1 VKISLITPAGKQL
14 KNGNRTT
21 ALRWAQLLRRAAHQ
35 VHVTNDYDGR
45 AVDLLIALHA
55 WHSAKAV
62 QRYRVH
68 APKGP
73 LVIGLSG
80 TDVNTFLKADRQIT
94 LSVMKAADA
103 LICLHD
109 LIGDALPPPLWGRLH
124 VVRQSATPLSVHR
137 IPSKRHFDIC
147 VIGHLRDEKD
157 PFRAALAA
165 RQLPN
170 NSRLRVIH
178 LGRATT
184 AKYAKRAATEMA
196 RNTRYYWR
204 GEVPGWRVRRE
215 FAKTHAM
222 VISSI
227 QEGGANVVSEALVAG
242 VPVIASNIAGNIGL
256 LGRDYPGYYAVGD
269 TGALAKLLHQAET
282 EPAFLDSL
290 ASHGRRLASL
300 FTPVREQAA
309 LECIVN
315 RVTRPK

>member
-1 VKISLITPAGKQL
+1 MKINLITPAGKQL
-14 KNGNRTT
+14 KNGNWNT
-21 ALRWAQLLRRAAHQ
+21 AMRWARLLRRTGHQ
-35 VHVTNDYDGR
+35 VHVANNYDGR

-73 LVIGLSG
+73 LVIGLGG
-80 TDVNTFLKADRQIT
+80 TDVNTFLKSDRQIT
-94 LSVMKAADA
+94 LSAMKAADA

-109 LIGDALPPPLWGRLH
+109 LIGEALPPPLWSRLH
-124 VVRQSATPLSVHR
+124 VVRQSATPLSVRR
-137 IPSKRHFDIC
+137 IPSKRHFDVC

-170 NSRLRVIH
+170 NSSLRVIH
-178 LGRATT
+178 LGGATT
-184 AKYAKRAATEMA
+184 AKYAKRAAIEMA

-215 FAKTHAM
+215 FSKTHAM

-256 LGRDYPGYYAVGD
+256 LGPDYPGYFPVGD
-269 TGALAKLLHQAET
+269 TSALAKLLHQAET
-282 EPAFLDSL
+282 EPAFLISL
-290 ASHGRRLASL
+290 ARHVRRLAPL
-300 FTPVREQAA
+300 FSPVREQAA
-309 LECIVN
+309 LERIVTK
-315 RVTRPK
+315 VTRPK

>member
-1 VKISLITPAGKQL
+1 MKISLITPAGKQL

-21 ALRWAQLLRRAAHQ
+21 AMRWARLLRRVGHQ

-45 AVDLLIALHA
+45 DVDLLIALHA

-62 QRYRVH
+62 QRYRCQ

-73 LVIGLSG
+73 LVVGLGG
-80 TDVNTFLKADRQIT
+80 TDVNTFLKSDRQIT
-94 LSVMKAADA
+94 LNAMKAADA

-109 LIGDALPPPLWGRLH
+109 LVGEALPPALWGRLN
-124 VVRQSATPLSVHR
+124 VVRQSATPLSATRV
-137 IPSKRHFDIC
+137 PSKRHFDIC

-165 RQLPN
+165 RQMPN
-170 NSRLRVIH
+170 NSSLRVIH
-178 LGRATT
+178 LGKATT
-184 AKYAKRAATEMA
+184 AKFAKRAAKEMA
-196 RNTRYYWR
+196 RNYRYYWR

-222 VISSI
+222 VISSV

-242 VPVIASNIAGNIGL
+242 VPIIASDIAGNIGL

-282 EPAFLDSL
+282 EPAFLNTL
-290 ASHGRRLASL
+290 ASQGRRLATL
-300 FTPVREQAA
+300 FSPVREQAT

-315 RVTRPK
+315 SVTQPR